1 MAIEYAQ
8 ILNKLIEDIE
18 TRTGIKTR
26 FKIDNQNNSDTPTIT
41 LGLIGTVGVGLLPNL
56 TTKSHT
62 VKFKLILTSRASNPS
77 QLAAIIA
84 SEANVSKV
92 FPISIDVNALIPE
105 RYALSEVDGYKA
117 NYYTKWSAFDNEMQ
131 EGSYERKWDLIME
144 ITRKL

>member
-1 MAIEYAQ
+1 MIEYAV

-26 FKIDNQNNSDTPTIT
+26 FKIDNQNNGDIPTIT

-56 TTKSHT
+56 TTKSHA

-92 FPISIDVNALIPE
+92 FPISIDVNALNSE

-117 NYYTKWSAFDNEMQ
+117 NYYTKWSALDNEMQ
-131 EGSYERKWDLIME
+131 DDSYERKWDLIME
-144 ITRKL
+144 ITIKR